1 MYEIYSQHH
10 HVDILCDC
18 PVGRKGAY
26 DVSYY
31 ILVVS
36 DIAIF
41 VLKRDIR
48 LQSICVTNV
57 KKPRVVSL

>member
-1 MYEIYSQHH
+1 MYEINSQQH

-31 ILVVS
+31 IIVVC

-41 VLKRDIR
+41 VLKRDVR
-48 LQSICVTNV
+48 LQSKCVTTNEC
-57 KKPRVVSL
+57 